1 MLACVLQA
9 AKPPRAS
16 PSTFQSTAA
25 ASMVTIL
32 FRSRSK
38 NMSKEDLRLCF
49 CGDEHVSRDDT
60 LQLHSLSSSN
70 RANSTHRQKSL
81 VVLCRTWPMTVSRYN
96 VRFWISKHPAVHW
109 LSYSSYIK
117 VGCWRSRRGTAM
129 MRCPIVATY
138 QQTSVHWTGSGNRY
152 HQWFARWQNRA
163 LYWRTSPFRWP
174 VSPPS
179 FPFHPQIGNPFGE
192 SCV

>member
-1 MLACVLQA
+1 MRQLSASSPVG
-9 AKPPRAS
+9 RAS
-16 PSTFQSTAA
+16 HAGDQRAA
-25 ASMVTIL
+25 HVNIAA
-32 FRSRSK
+32 
-38 NMSKEDLRLCF
+38 F

-96 VRFWISKHPAVHW
+96 VRFWRSKHPAVHW

-138 QQTSVHWTGSGNRY
+138 QQTSVHWTDQEIGITNGSPVGKTVRCIG
-152 HQWFARWQNRA
+152 APA
-163 LYWRTSPFRWP
+163 PFVGQCLRHR
-174 VSPPS
+174 
-179 FPFHPQIGNPFGE
+179 FHFIHR
-192 SCV
+192 